1 MGEFIPAFSS
11 AVIFP
16 TTLPL
21 LRQAFV
27 AIAYRVARM
36 QKAQRIIKTYRRNR
50 MIVCTICA
58 LVTLA
63 STLSVRFISTA

>member
-27 AIAYRVARM
+27 AIRLQGGPHA
-36 QKAQRIIKTYRRNR
+36 K
-50 MIVCTICA
+50 
-58 LVTLA
+58 
-63 STLSVRFISTA
+63 STTDH